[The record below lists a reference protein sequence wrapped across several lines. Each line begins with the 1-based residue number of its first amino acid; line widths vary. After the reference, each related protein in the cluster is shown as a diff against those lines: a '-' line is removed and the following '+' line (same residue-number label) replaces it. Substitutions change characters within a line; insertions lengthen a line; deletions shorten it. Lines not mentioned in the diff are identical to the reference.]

1 MNHSPSSI
9 LSNGAAKIT
18 NKILID
24 HTKQT
29 NSNLI
34 LSPSS
39 SSSTTIKNE
48 QNDSSPSTFHP
59 NLLQSSL
66 MSSPRSAFSRTS
78 KTSNHSPDQRRIPK
92 GNFFFILIELI
103 QIKIFS
109 FFFSS

>member
-1 MNHSPSSI
+1 MIINPTACKQEINSPSSI

-39 SSSTTIKNE
+39 IMKSE
-48 QNDSSPSTFHP
+48 QDSSPFHS
-59 NLLQSSL
+59 NLLHSSL
-66 MSSPRSAFSRTS
+66 LSSPRSAFSRTS
-78 KTSNHSPDQRRIPK
+78 KTSIHSPDQRRIPK
-92 GNFFFILIELI
+92 GNFI
-103 QIKIFS
+103 
-109 FFFSS
+109 